1 LIDVTDKTAEEEK
14 EEEKKRI
21 GEQLSF
27 FSVCSIVSLLISLH
41 PSSNFC
47 RTQLGMFF
55 SEFFFSHYSAYF
67 NDLGTVFLQDMF

>member
-1 LIDVTDKTAEEEK
+1 LIDVTDKTAEKEK

-27 FSVCSIVSLLISLH
+27 FSVCSIVSLLISLY

-47 RTQLGMFF
+47 RIQLGMFF
-55 SEFFFSHYSAYF
+55 SEFFFHYSAYF